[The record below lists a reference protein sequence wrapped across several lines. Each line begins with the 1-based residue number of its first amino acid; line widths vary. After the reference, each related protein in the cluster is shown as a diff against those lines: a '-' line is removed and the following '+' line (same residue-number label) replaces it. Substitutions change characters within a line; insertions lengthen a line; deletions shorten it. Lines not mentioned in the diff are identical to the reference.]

1 MCATSWANT
10 TAVRVHGIVSL
21 LSTRF
26 RVSTLGA
33 KGKIQAIPHWSPR
46 CEKGENETTRANNR
60 RGQRG
65 VPDVTWLQHE
75 IAHVV
80 TINLKRRYLVI
91 SRCKLCSPSVVSRTN
106 GWGPELCTATAHLVR
121 PWLKPAGPAGR
132 GLPLAA
138 DPLLPLPGGLP
149 AHGPGPAGAHPCTPL
164 HSRAHPLIPPKS
176 YTPPYIPY
184 GRLSASRAHF
194 AGLSTGYR
202 SKAAAPQ
209 SALLP
214 RR

>member
-1 MCATSWANT
+1 MVMSIAWLPALQERTMAPSDPNHPM
-10 TAVRVHGIVSL
+10 TARTKAGIISNLLTRCMKLLMLSL
-21 LSTRF
+21 R
-26 RVSTLGA
+26 RRKKTLPGYL
-33 KGKIQAIPHWSPR
+33 P
-46 CEKGENETTRANNR
+46 
-60 RGQRG
+60 
-65 VPDVTWLQHE
+65 LQ
-75 IAHVV
+75 
-80 TINLKRRYLVI
+80 TLLPKRRL
-91 SRCKLCSPSVVSRTN
+91 SHH

>member
-1 MCATSWANT
+1 MRRVKTRQQEQTIAAVSAACSTSPGYSMKLLMLSRWQRT
-10 TAVRVHGIVSL
+10 TLPG
-21 LSTRF
+21 
-26 RVSTLGA
+26 
-33 KGKIQAIPHWSPR
+33 
-46 CEKGENETTRANNR
+46 
-60 RGQRG
+60 
-65 VPDVTWLQHE
+65 
-75 IAHVV
+75 
-80 TINLKRRYLVI
+80 YL
-91 SRCKLCSPSVVSRTN
+91 RCKLSAPQSVVSRTN